1 MQLHCCDSNLVIS
14 YSYYFELKQ
23 FPWICLSVILV
34 TGISYF
40 KLLLFRTIFDFEFI
54 VGEPS
59 THHLPRLALL
69 FAGGVIF
76 VYLNVRNK
84 DVVVVVVKIL

>member
-40 KLLLFRTIFDFEFI
+40 KLLDLFRTIFDFEFI
-54 VGEPS
+54 VGELLQVNPDNS
-59 THHLPRLALL
+59 RAMSALT
-69 FAGGVIF
+69 
-76 VYLNVRNK
+76 
-84 DVVVVVVKIL
+84 VV